1 MLSLVLALELVLSL
15 VLSLSLT
22 LGAGL
27 SLLAA
32 SELLG
37 ACTAALGFEVY
48 SSVRVGMLAVS
59 GRRSSV
65 E

>member
-1 MLSLVLALELVLSL
+1 MLSLELSLELVL
-15 VLSLSLT
+15 VLSLS

-37 ACTAALGFEVY
+37 ACTAELGFEVY